1 MEITPLHL
9 EIGLSFH
16 AVPLKCYVNH
26 RLSYN
31 TWSSANKS
39 NNYQLRLQNNVSL
52 YYPTQKEK

>member
-52 YYPTQKEK
+52 YDPTQKEK